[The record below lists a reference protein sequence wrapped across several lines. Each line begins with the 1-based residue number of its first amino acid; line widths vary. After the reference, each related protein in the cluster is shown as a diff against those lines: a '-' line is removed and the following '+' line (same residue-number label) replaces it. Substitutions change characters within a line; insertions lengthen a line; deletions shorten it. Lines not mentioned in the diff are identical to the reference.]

1 MSKILEIFKNASLLN
16 AFPKSREIQNHLLA
30 HHFSCVWPFSPL
42 SGSRASG
49 DTGRLLAGLP
59 TLFWLVASGDV
70 GRARGDKGLCV
81 LADGVGADPL
91 DAFECVRRR
100 CISGVDCAESVCSLR
115 TFCGVRNAL
124 FKGLDGD
131 GGVLVLD
138 STWRSR
144 LRLPRTSELDRLRSA
159 KEPRGLMP
167 IIRLSR
173 SGVIDRTGRGVDA
186 ADNPSNSS
194 GEPKRIYFCSTAIF
208 CYQKCVLYS
217 FLFFYC
223 NLDFV
228 DVLLIY
234 SYVA

>member
-1 MSKILEIFKNASLLN
+1 MMTRIFIFWNILSQQKLTKSEQNSQISRDFRSTSLLN

-30 HHFSCVWPFSPL
+30 HLNHFSCAWPVSPL

-49 DTGRLLAGLP
+49 DTGRLLPAPLP
-59 TLFWLVASGDV
+59 TLFWLAASGDV

-81 LADGVGADPL
+81 FAEGTGADPL

-115 TFCGVRNAL
+115 TFCGVRKEPFSCLA
-124 FKGLDGD
+124 GD
-131 GGVLVLD
+131 GGVLVLE

-144 LRLPRTSELDRLRSA
+144 LRLPRTSELDKLRSVR
-159 KEPRGLMP
+159 EPRGLMP

-173 SGVIDRTGRGVDA
+173 SGVNARTGRGVDA

-194 GEPKRIYFCSTAIF
+194 GETEMINFHIK
-208 CYQKCVLYS
+208 
-217 FLFFYC
+217 
-223 NLDFV
+223 DFM
-228 DVLLIY
+228 
-234 SYVA
+234 